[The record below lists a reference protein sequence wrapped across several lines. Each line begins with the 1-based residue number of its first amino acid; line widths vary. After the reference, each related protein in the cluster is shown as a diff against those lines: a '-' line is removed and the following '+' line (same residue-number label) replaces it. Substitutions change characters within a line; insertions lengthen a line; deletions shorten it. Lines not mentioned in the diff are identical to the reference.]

1 MKEEELLNKLSTCLD
16 KLETLVERF
25 ETAAPDRKAKKPQ
38 KTFRLPTDDDF
49 VCEKCKFKGI
59 KCDVCNFGGKFE

>member
-16 KLETLVERF
+16 RLEIL
-25 ETAAPDRKAKKPQ
+25 TARLEALDKKPKKPQ
-38 KTFRLPTDDDF
+38 KTFRPPTDDDF